1 MTNQDFF
8 RQRWEAE
15 QGAFAKV
22 IRALPGDR
30 LDYKPHERNTCAGD
44 LAWQLALEQ
53 GHLAE
58 LLDKGEIDFKQ
69 TPAPKE
75 LDAIVEV
82 WEKNTSDLRERLQNI
97 DDAKWES
104 TAKFMVDGKSVWET
118 KLGGMFWGYLFDMV
132 HHRGQLSVYLRP
144 MGGKVP
150 SIYGPSADDAG
161 S

>member
-1 MTNQDFF
+1 MNNQEFF
-8 RQRWEAE
+8 TQRWEAE
-15 QGAFAKV
+15 QPAFGRV
-22 IRALPGDR
+22 LRALPGDR
-30 LDYKPHERNTCAGD
+30 LDYKPHEKNTAAGD
-44 LAWQLALEQ
+44 LAWQLAQEQ

-58 LLDKGEIDFKQ
+58 LLETGEIDYKP
-69 TPAPKE
+69 TPAPKD
-75 LDAIVEV
+75 LDAIVAA
-82 WEKNTSDLRERLQNI
+82 WDKATSDLRERLANI

-104 TAKFMVDGKSVWET
+104 TAKFLMGGKPVWET

-132 HHRGQLSVYLRP
+132 HHRGQLSAYIRP